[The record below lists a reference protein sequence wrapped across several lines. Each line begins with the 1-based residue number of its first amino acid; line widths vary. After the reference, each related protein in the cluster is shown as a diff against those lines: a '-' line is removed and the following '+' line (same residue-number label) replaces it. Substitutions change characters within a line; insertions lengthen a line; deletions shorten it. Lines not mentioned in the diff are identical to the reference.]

1 MTLFDTASRPDR
13 STLSRIVL
21 AADPGKSGALALLG
35 DDDLLLAVMDMPDAD
50 GHELTAAI
58 LSAIGE
64 HEPYLPTVA
73 WLEFAQAMPDHL
85 QGRRQGS
92 ASVFNYGRNFGALEG
107 ACAAFGIPV
116 HLVRASTW
124 KAWYP
129 DVTKDKDTSR
139 AKAAALWPMHAHL
152 FKRKKDD
159 GRAEAAL
166 IAYYGAQRHLV
177 HRAP

>member
-1 MTLFDTASRPDR
+1 MTLFEAALPDR

-21 AADPGKSGALALLG
+21 GADPGKSGALVLLG
-35 DDDLLLAVMDMPDAD
+35 DDDVLLAVRDMPDAD

-58 LSAIGE
+58 LSLLGE
-64 HEPYLPTVA
+64 HDPYLPTVA
-73 WLEFAQAMPDHL
+73 WIERAQAMPDHL

-92 ASVFNYGRNFGALEG
+92 ASIFNYGRNFGALEG
-107 ACAAFGIPV
+107 AAAAFGVPV
-116 HLVRASTW
+116 KLVPAATW

-139 AKAAALWPMHAHL
+139 AKAKELWPLHADL

-166 IAYYGAQRHLV
+166 IAYYGAQQRRV
-177 HRAP
+177 RP